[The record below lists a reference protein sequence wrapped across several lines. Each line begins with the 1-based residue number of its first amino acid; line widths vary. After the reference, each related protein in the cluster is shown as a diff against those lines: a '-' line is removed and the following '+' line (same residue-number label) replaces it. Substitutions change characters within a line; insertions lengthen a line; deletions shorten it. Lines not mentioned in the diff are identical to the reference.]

1 MKRGSTDVKEP
12 SRAAGEFHGN
22 ERQWREVFEHNPAMY
37 FIVDAAGIVLSVNAF
52 GASQFGY
59 AASELVG
66 QSILNLV
73 FEEDDKEFLRRK
85 ISLCLETP
93 GRSNSWEVRKRR
105 KDGTML
111 WIREHARAMRWSG
124 NQLIVLI
131 ASEDITELYWGALES
146 SRLAAIVS
154 SSDDAIVSKTLDG
167 TITSW
172 NAGATNILGYEAD
185 EMIGQP
191 ITRIIPSELDEE
203 EKQILA
209 RLHRGERIQHYET
222 VRLAKNGRRVD
233 ISLTVSPLFNQ
244 SGKVVGASKVARD
257 ITERKLAEQALRET
271 TARLRT
277 LTETAVDG
285 VILIDARGVVLM
297 FNPAC
302 EKLFGYSA
310 DAVIGENVKMLMP
323 GPYRHEHDRY
333 IANYRDTRDPKIIGI
348 GREVVG
354 LRKDGSTFPMDL
366 SVGEARQD
374 GGSIF
379 VGIIRDVTE
388 RKSAERALRES
399 AGRMHALIETAVDGA
414 ILIDAR
420 GVVLMFNPAG
430 ERLFGYSADEV
441 IGKNVKML
449 MPEPYRHEHDGYI
462 ANYRDTRDP
471 KIIGIGREVVGLRKD
486 GSTFPMD
493 LSVGE
498 ARQEGGSIF
507 VGIIR
512 DITERKSAER
522 ALRES
527 AGRMRAL
534 IETAVD
540 GAILIDARGVVL
552 MFNPACERL
561 FGYFADEVIGKNVKM
576 LMPEPYRHEHDGY
589 IANYRDSRKPKIIG
603 IGREVVG
610 LRADGS
616 TFPMDLSVGEAKHQ
630 GGGSIFVGIIRDI
643 TERKSA
649 ERALHESA
657 GRMRALIET
666 AVDGAILIDAR
677 GVVLMFNPAGEKLFG
692 YSADE
697 VIGKNVKML
706 MPEPYQHEHDR
717 YIANYLDSRKPKII
731 GIGREVVGRRKDG
744 STFPMDLSVGEA
756 RQDGESIFVG
766 IIRDLTSRKRTE
778 AELEQARAE
787 LVRVARVT
795 TLGELTAAI
804 AHEVNQPLTGLVSSG
819 NACLRWLAGDV
830 PNLKAAR
837 ESVERMISAGSRAGE
852 VISRIRALVG
862 KSPPLRDRL
871 NINDAIT
878 EVIAL
883 VRGEVQRNRISLR
896 TKLST
901 DVPLVL
907 GDRIQLQQVILN
919 LMLNAIEAMSEVSHP
934 TRELSVLSVKDGP
947 NGALVTV
954 EDSGVGLDQAA
965 LDQIFGAFYSTKAH
979 GMGIGLAV
987 SRTIVQAHGGRL
999 WATPNVPRGATF
1011 RFRLPAEGEEA
1022 S

>member
-1 MKRGSTDVKEP
+1 MCTNFTGAQLRRLPTDGRHTGRAKSVVSRARSRFATDQSGGKEFRVDIGHGRQQVSQMKRASTDAEDC
-12 SRAAGEFHGN
+12 SRAAQELHGS

-37 FIVDAAGIVLSVNAF
+37 FMVDASGIVLSVNAF
-52 GASQFGY
+52 GASQLGY

-66 QSILNLV
+66 QSVLNLV
-73 FEEDDKEFLRRK
+73 FEEDDKEFVRRK
-85 ISLCLETP
+85 MSLCLETP

-111 WIREHARAMRWSG
+111 WIRENARAMWWSR
-124 NQLIVLI
+124 NQLIMLI
-131 ASEDITELYWGALES
+131 ACEDISERYWGALES
-146 SRLAAIVS
+146 AQLAALVS

-172 NAGATNILGYEAD
+172 NAGATNILGYQAD

-191 ITRIIPSELDEE
+191 ITRIIPPELHQE
-203 EKQILA
+203 EKQILV
-209 RLHRGERIQHYET
+209 RLHRGERIQHCET
-222 VRLAKNGRRVD
+222 IRLAKDGRRVD

-271 TARLRT
+271 AARLRT

-310 DAVIGENVKMLMP
+310 DTVIGENVKMLMP
-323 GPYRHEHDRY
+323 QPYRHEHDRY
-333 IANYRDTRDPKIIGI
+333 ITNYRDTRDPKIIGI
-348 GREVVG
+348 GREVIG
-354 LRKDGSTFPMDL
+354 L
-366 SVGEARQD
+366 
-374 GGSIF
+374 
-379 VGIIRDVTE
+379 
-388 RKSAERALRES
+388 
-399 AGRMHALIETAVDGA
+399 
-414 ILIDAR
+414 
-420 GVVLMFNPAG
+420 
-430 ERLFGYSADEV
+430 
-441 IGKNVKML
+441 
-449 MPEPYRHEHDGYI
+449 
-462 ANYRDTRDP
+462 
-471 KIIGIGREVVGLRKD
+471 
-486 GSTFPMD
+486 
-493 LSVGE
+493 
-498 ARQEGGSIF
+498 
-507 VGIIR
+507 
-512 DITERKSAER
+512 
-522 ALRES
+522 
-527 AGRMRAL
+527 
-534 IETAVD
+534 
-540 GAILIDARGVVL
+540 
-552 MFNPACERL
+552 
-561 FGYFADEVIGKNVKM
+561 
-576 LMPEPYRHEHDGY
+576 
-589 IANYRDSRKPKIIG
+589 
-603 IGREVVG
+603 
-610 LRADGS
+610 
-616 TFPMDLSVGEAKHQ
+616 
-630 GGGSIFVGIIRDI
+630 
-643 TERKSA
+643 
-649 ERALHESA
+649 
-657 GRMRALIET
+657 
-666 AVDGAILIDAR
+666 
-677 GVVLMFNPAGEKLFG
+677 
-692 YSADE
+692 
-697 VIGKNVKML
+697 
-706 MPEPYQHEHDR
+706 
-717 YIANYLDSRKPKII
+717 
-731 GIGREVVGRRKDG
+731 RKDG

-852 VISRIRALVG
+852 VIRRIRALVG
-862 KSPPLRDRL
+862 KAPPLRDRL

-883 VRGEVQRNRISLR
+883 IRGEIQGNRISLR

-919 LMLNAIEAMSEVSHP
+919 LILNAMEAMSDVSP
-934 TRELSVLSVKDGP
+934 QPRELSVSSAKDGP
-947 NGALVTV
+947 NGALVSV
-954 EDSGVGLDQAA
+954 RDSGTGLDGTVMDR
-965 LDQIFGAFYSTKAH
+965 LFEAFYTTKAH

-987 SRTIVQAHGGRL
+987 SRTIIQAHGGRL
-999 WATPNVPRGATF
+999 WAAPNVPQGAIFQFT
-1011 RFRLPAEGEEA
+1011 LPADGEEV